1 MIGNTVSSAFF
12 MMDLSPPDSL
22 ESLHVVETKIKSL
35 EESTQ
40 ALRRH
45 RNTLLPISR
54 LPTEIF
60 TAIFSLL
67 HPFGVREPPQPIAPL
82 SISHVC
88 HRWREISLNLPHLWS
103 HINFTRQT
111 PDCSAEMLARAKMAP
126 LHLEAVTSNWS
137 REKFEA
143 FKRQIEAHIHHTHH
157 LGVTTTSHYLVRTF
171 GRLVSSAPFLEQFS
185 ITNEDYSWH
194 TPPVIPDNLFDGIA
208 PKLVYL
214 RLDNCGVRRAWKSPL
229 FKGLRDLKLFSYPRR
244 ARTSLNIWLDAL
256 NQMTQ
261 LERLTLHDGIPI
273 RSVTPLPVEPAL
285 TVVLSSLTE
294 LDISAS
300 LRDCTVLLAHLVLPA
315 LTRLSVNVHFTSTLL
330 AADHMPLLIQ
340 CVTRNA
346 HGPQDTEVLQSLFVG
361 SDKPQAGF
369 AAWNMPRQ
377 DTDAWM
383 CNPDDLPDGIHLPR
397 VAFSI
402 SREWLYESDIL
413 VYNELLTALPLNSIT
428 SLTVKGRAPLTWDIW
443 RGHVP
448 RWHKLQR
455 VRLFSSA
462 VPAFRE
468 IFVDDPSG
476 DPLFP
481 SLEELVLID
490 VSLDTHRVIFLYL
503 ILADLLVH
511 RIFIKTLDLRTC
523 IATSGAVRLLS
534 QVVLN
539 VQGPAKRKSA
549 DLGGKT
555 RGGMELLG
563 EEEERDEEQEFPK
576 SVRPYW
582 DTDDDYDFAV
592 EDEDDDDE
600 TSSTGSEFDVLV
612 APVSPVS
619 TENDL

>member
-1 MIGNTVSSAFF
+1 
-12 MMDLSPPDSL
+12 MDLSPPDSL

-67 HPFGVREPPQPIAPL
+67 HPFGVREPPQPTAPF

-126 LHLEAVTSNWS
+126 LHLEAVTLMWS

-143 FKRQIEAHIHHTHH
+143 FKRQIEAHIHHTRH
-157 LGVTTTSHYLVRTF
+157 LSITTTSHHLVRTF
-171 GRLVSSAPFLEQFS
+171 GRLVSSAPFLEQLS
-185 ITNEDYSWH
+185 ITNGDYSWH
-194 TPPVIPDNLFDGIA
+194 TPPEIPFNLFDGIA
-208 PKLVYL
+208 PKLIYL
-214 RLDNCGVRRAWKSPL
+214 RLDNCGVRWERKSPL
-229 FKGLRDLKLFSYPRR
+229 FKGLRDLKLFSYPAR
-244 ARTSLNIWLDAL
+244 ARTTLNVWLDAI

-261 LERLTLHDGIPI
+261 LERLTLYDGIPI
-273 RSVTPLPVEPAL
+273 TSVTPLPVEPGL

-300 LRDCTVLLAHLVLPA
+300 LRNCVAVLAHLVLPA
-315 LTRLSVNVHFTSTLL
+315 LTRLCVNVHFMSTIL
-330 AADHMPLLIQ
+330 AADHMPPLIQ
-340 CVTRNA
+340 YVTQNA

-361 SDKPQAGF
+361 SSRPQAGI
-369 AAWNMPRQ
+369 AAWTMPRE
-377 DTDAWM
+377 DTDAWL
-383 CNPDDLPDGIHLPR
+383 CNSGDLPGGIHLPR

-402 SREWLYESDIL
+402 SREWLYESDIP
-413 VYNELLTALPLNSIT
+413 VYDNLLTALPLDSIT
-428 SLTVKGRAPLTWDIW
+428 SLTVKGRAPLTWEVW
-443 RGHVP
+443 RDHAS
-448 RWHKLQR
+448 RWRKLQR

-468 IFVDDPSG
+468 MFVDEPSG
-476 DPLFP
+476 DRLLP

-490 VSLDTHRVIFLYL
+490 VFFDAPKVLFLYVLLTDLLEHDIFL
-503 ILADLLVH
+503 
-511 RIFIKTLDLRTC
+511 KTLDLRTC
-523 IATSGAVRLLS
+523 IATNGAVRILS
-534 QVVLN
+534 QVVPN
-539 VQGPAKRKSA
+539 VLGPAKRESA

-555 RGGMELLG
+555 RGMEVLG
-563 EEEERDEEQEFPK
+563 EEGEGDEEHMFGNTVE
-576 SVRPYW
+576 PYW
-582 DTDDDYDFAV
+582 DTDDDYDFGD

-600 TSSTGSEFDVLV
+600 TSSTGSEFDLLV

-619 TENDL
+619 SANDL